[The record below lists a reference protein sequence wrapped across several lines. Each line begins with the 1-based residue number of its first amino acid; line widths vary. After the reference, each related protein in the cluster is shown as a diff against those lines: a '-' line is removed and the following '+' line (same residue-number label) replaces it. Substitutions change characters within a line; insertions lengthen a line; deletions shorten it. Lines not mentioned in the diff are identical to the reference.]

1 MPVTAPHPSEQAREL
16 LRTIAQSLV
25 QNQDAWLDDLATES
39 LKAAGMEAAAA
50 DPVLR
55 ASSERAFRASFL
67 HWATQ
72 NMQHPGASVGPG
84 LGDEVVYIARDLIRR
99 GLEETATTAYRVGQS
114 QALRYCVGKAFEFTD
129 DPVLLRE
136 LLDTVAW
143 SISDFVESTVTR
155 VTEMMSSEHTRRW
168 DAVAA
173 PARRDQVKDFNGG
186 DPTGMIWKIS
196 WSSSEDAQAAG
207 TGTAECE
214 PPGATVADRP
224 AGSSPTAPRQSLPVS
239 QVRQR

>member
-1 MPVTAPHPSEQAREL
+1 MTAPHPSEQAREL
-16 LRTIAQSLV
+16 LRTIAQALV
-25 QNQDAWLDDLATES
+25 QNQDAWLDDLTTES

-50 DPVLR
+50 DPVVR

-72 NMQHPGASVGPG
+72 NLQYPGASVGPG

-99 GLEETATTAYRVGQS
+99 GLEESATTAYRVGQS
-114 QALRYCVGKAFEFTD
+114 QALRYCVSKAFEFTD

-155 VTEMMSSEHTRRW
+155 VTEMMSSER
-168 DAVAA
+168 
-173 PARRDQVKDFNGG
+173 
-186 DPTGMIWKIS
+186 
-196 WSSSEDAQAAG
+196 
-207 TGTAECE
+207 AEILRGSQPE
-214 PPGATVADRP
+214 LRETVALLLDGAPITQPRAESRLGLP
-224 AGSSPTAPRQSLPVS
+224 AQSGTH
-239 QVRQR
+239 RGRRMER